1 MLLCYFLFVLFISK
15 LYVVQA
21 QSVLVFEASGNL
33 PVTYHVTGNI
43 PVSYPSY
50 VTGKLPLNY
59 R

>member
-1 MLLCYFLFVLFISK
+1 LVFP
-15 LYVVQA
+15 VQLG
-21 QSVLVFEASGNL
+21 QVVFEASGNL